1 MGMIF
6 LQCNE
11 IKFREFPNLL
21 FGKSNGET
29 YFFDATAYI
38 EKSGCQDKTVDD
50 FKAAFRY
57 FIDAVCDVYSLT
69 YEQIF
74 ITSHH
79 EHILIDET
87 LALAFIAYIDSE
99 FAIYM
104 LERVADMLI
113 DGVVLSDTYLLS
125 NAGNRFSRDQL
136 LQLITKE

>member
-1 MGMIF
+1 MIF

-21 FGKSNGET
+21 FGKLNDET
-29 YFFDATAYI
+29 YYFDATAYI
-38 EKSGCQDKTVDD
+38 EKSGRQDKNIDD
-50 FKAAFRY
+50 FKAAFGY

-74 ITSHH
+74 ITLH
-79 EHILIDET
+79 EHVLIDET
-87 LALAFIAYIDSE
+87 LALAFIAYIDRE

-104 LERVADMLI
+104 LERVAEMLI
-113 DGVVLSDTYLLS
+113 DGVVLSDTYLIS

-136 LQLITKE
+136 LQLITRK